1 MFAFL
6 SASGSILGSPV
17 SEEVGKELSASLV
30 LLSAFKIQL
39 NTQ

>member
-1 MFAFL
+1 MFALL

-30 LLSAFKIQL
+30 LLSAL

>member
-1 MFAFL
+1 MFALL

-17 SEEVGKELSASLV
+17 HEEVTKELSASLV
-30 LLSAFKIQL
+30 PLSAFKIQL